1 MARSWLRKGVE
12 LEREI
17 EDLKFRK
24 NQMPENED
32 YRALEELLV
41 KLAVLNESIAEME
54 GEL

>member
-1 MARSWLRKGVE
+1 ME
-12 LEREI
+12 LDREI
-17 EDLKFRK
+17 EDLKYRK
-24 NQMPENED
+24 NQMPEDEY